1 MYVHS
6 LFDVCDRYME
16 MRERESDNKEVWC
29 PQVLVSKNKASRRTY
44 GSHPCM
50 MKKITFLRNFY
61 LLFLERIVHAI
72 IIAMRPKK
80 QSVGRFASCNK

>member
-50 MKKITFLRNFY
+50 MKKKSLFQGIFIYFFLKG
-61 LLFLERIVHAI
+61 LCMQL
-72 IIAMRPKK
+72 
-80 QSVGRFASCNK
+80 